1 LNMSM
6 SRLVF
11 APYDPGRHGE
21 VNRLFSK
28 YPHKDHQLGAMDVSK
43 KRMVEYLLKTLDHSN
58 TQSICLRNEGRLTGL
73 ISLKSLPWMSEHFGL
88 RMHAVAHL
96 LGEESEGPLVRAR
109 LLRYVIEELPE
120 VDFLDCRVA
129 VDDVHGAHALEICGF
144 RYVGTEIY
152 LGQRLEPREKPDLH
166 PDFEIVDCG
175 VADRESVLQIAE
187 RTHVHNRFA
196 YDPKININAAKS
208 LYRRLVSNC
217 FNRDQFHVLVARSRG
232 CVQGFIVSKIS
243 STFSETVGKT
253 CGSLDFIGVRP
264 DSRNKGLGAALNEWA
279 LYHMSNHGTRFV
291 AVRTLANNYAALATC
306 YRTGFKVTST
316 SLHFHRWIQRP
327 VRSLAAEDRSRSSY
341 GRRVATAGSYC

>member
-1 LNMSM
+1 MSM

-11 APYDPGRHGE
+11 APYDPSRHRE
-21 VNRLFSK
+21 VRRLFSE
-28 YPHKDHQLGAMDVSK
+28 YRHKDHQLGTMDVSK
-43 KRMVEYLLKTLDHSN
+43 RRMAEYLQKTLSHAN
-58 TQSICLRNEGRLTGL
+58 NQTICLRDEGCLVGL

-88 RMHAVAHL
+88 KMYAVAHL
-96 LGEESEGPLVRAR
+96 LAQESEGPLVRAR

-152 LGQRLEPREKPDLH
+152 LGQRLEPHEEPDLH
-166 PDFEIVDCG
+166 PDFEIDTCKVP
-175 VADRESVLQIAE
+175 DREQVLQIAE
-187 RTHVHNRFA
+187 RTHIHNRFV

-217 FNRDQFHVLVARSRG
+217 FTQEPFHVLVARSRG
-232 CVQGFIVSKIS
+232 SVQGFIISKTN

-264 DSRNKGLGAALNEWA
+264 DARNKGLGAALNEWA
-279 LYHMSNHGTRFV
+279 LYHMTEKGARFA

-327 VRSLAAEDRSRSSY
+327 AQSLALGDRSQASHDRPVLS
-341 GRRVATAGSYC
+341 AGALA